1 MSHLTL
7 IFVVKQLYIGLYKM
21 LSYLHL
27 TLHFFSNEKG
37 SVMLELIEFITLSN
51 TKARLLWF
59 DWLSQSFLIGKS
71 H

>member
-7 IFVVKQLYIGLYKM
+7 IFVVKQLYIGLYKI

-27 TLHFFSNEKG
+27 TLHSFSNEKG

-51 TKARLLWF
+51 TKARLL
-59 DWLSQSFLIGKS
+59 
-71 H
+71 